1 MVVNIYMLLVAKRRL
16 RGAGFG
22 CEVDQRWAAVE
33 R

>member
-1 MVVNIYMLLVAKRRL
+1 MLLVAKRRL
-16 RGAGFG
+16 KGAGFG